1 MIGRLAGIVLHKA
14 PPQVLLD
21 VHGVGYEVDVPM
33 STFFNLPGIGESCT
47 LLTHFVVR
55 EDGHFLFGFAT
66 EAERFAFRQ
75 LVKIS
80 GVGARTALSLLS
92 GLSVADLV
100 NVSSEPA
107 VHLVDAPE
115 IPTLWHGPLGGT
127 ARLLAGTTGPDMIEL
142 WQWEMA
148 PGERFDS
155 DGHTTGTVE
164 LFHVE
169 QGILTIGVD
178 GDQWQVKAGQ
188 SLVAR
193 TDVPHHYAN
202 NAETLLRFTMTVAEL
217 TAR

>member
-1 MIGRLAGIVLHKA
+1 MTDKVNIMTEQGADVAQVSLAVANRIRNWRK
-14 PPQVLLD
+14 
-21 VHGVGYEVDVPM
+21 E
-33 STFFNLPGIGESCT
+33 
-47 LLTHFVVR
+47 
-55 EDGHFLFGFAT
+55 
-66 EAERFAFRQ
+66 
-75 LVKIS
+75 KK
-80 GVGARTALSLLS
+80 LSLDELS
-92 GLSVADLV
+92 RRASVSKGMLVEIEKGSANPSIGILCKLSAALGLSVADLV

-169 QGILTIGVD
+169 QGILTIGID
-178 GDQWQVKAGQ
+178 GEQWQVKAGQ

-202 NAETLLRFTMTVAEL
+202 SAETPLRFTMTVAEL

>member
-1 MIGRLAGIVLHKA
+1 MTKKVNIMTGADVDTISQALAGKIKN
-14 PPQVLLD
+14 
-21 VHGVGYEVDVPM
+21 Y
-33 STFFNLPGIGESCT
+33 
-47 LLTHFVVR
+47 R
-55 EDGHFLFGFAT
+55 
-66 EAERFAFRQ
+66 
-75 LVKIS
+75 KIS
-80 GVGARTALSLLS
+80 KLSLDELS
-92 GLSVADLV
+92 RRAGISKGMLVEIEKGSANPSIGILCKLSAALGLSVADLV

-169 QGILTIGVD
+169 QG
-178 GDQWQVKAGQ
+178 
-188 SLVAR
+188 
-193 TDVPHHYAN
+193 
-202 NAETLLRFTMTVAEL
+202 
-217 TAR
+217 

>member
-1 MIGRLAGIVLHKA
+1 MTKKVNIMTGADVDTISQALAGKINN
-14 PPQVLLD
+14 
-21 VHGVGYEVDVPM
+21 Y
-33 STFFNLPGIGESCT
+33 
-47 LLTHFVVR
+47 R
-55 EDGHFLFGFAT
+55 
-66 EAERFAFRQ
+66 
-75 LVKIS
+75 KIS
-80 GVGARTALSLLS
+80 KLSLDELS
-92 GLSVADLV
+92 RRAGISKGMLVEIEKGSANPSIGILCKLSAALGLSVADLV

-169 QGILTIGVD
+169 QGILTIGID
-178 GDQWQVKAGQ
+178 GEQWQVKAGQ

-202 NAETLLRFTMTVAEL
+202 SAETPLRFTMTVAEL

>member
-1 MIGRLAGIVLHKA
+1 MTKKVNIMTGADVDTISQALAGKIKN
-14 PPQVLLD
+14 
-21 VHGVGYEVDVPM
+21 Y
-33 STFFNLPGIGESCT
+33 
-47 LLTHFVVR
+47 R
-55 EDGHFLFGFAT
+55 
-66 EAERFAFRQ
+66 
-75 LVKIS
+75 KIS
-80 GVGARTALSLLS
+80 KLSLDELS
-92 GLSVADLV
+92 RRAGISKGMLVEIEKGSANPSIGILCKLSAALGLSVADLV

-107 VHLVDAPE
+107 VHLIDAPE
-115 IPTLWHGPLGGT
+115 IPTLWHGPFGGT

-169 QGILTIGVD
+169 QGILTIAID
-178 GDQWQVKAGQ
+178 GEQWQVKAGQ

-202 NAETLLRFTMTVAEL
+202 SAETPLRFTMTVTEL

>member
-1 MIGRLAGIVLHKA
+1 MTKKVNIMTGADVDTISQALAGKIKN
-14 PPQVLLD
+14 
-21 VHGVGYEVDVPM
+21 Y
-33 STFFNLPGIGESCT
+33 
-47 LLTHFVVR
+47 R
-55 EDGHFLFGFAT
+55 
-66 EAERFAFRQ
+66 
-75 LVKIS
+75 KIS
-80 GVGARTALSLLS
+80 KLSLDELS
-92 GLSVADLV
+92 RRAGISKGMLVEIEKGSANPSIGILCKLSAALGLSVADLV

-169 QGILTIGVD
+169 QGILTIGID
-178 GDQWQVKAGQ
+178 GEQWQVKAGQ

-202 NAETLLRFTMTVAEL
+202 SAETPLRFTMTLAEL

>member
-1 MIGRLAGIVLHKA
+1 MTKKVNIMTGANVDTISLALAGKIKN
-14 PPQVLLD
+14 
-21 VHGVGYEVDVPM
+21 Y
-33 STFFNLPGIGESCT
+33 
-47 LLTHFVVR
+47 R
-55 EDGHFLFGFAT
+55 
-66 EAERFAFRQ
+66 
-75 LVKIS
+75 KIS
-80 GVGARTALSLLS
+80 KLSLDELS
-92 GLSVADLV
+92 RRAGISKGMLVEIEKGSANPSIGILCKLSAALGLSVADLV

-169 QGILTIGVD
+169 QGILTIGID
-178 GDQWQVKAGQ
+178 GEQWQVKAGQ

-202 NAETLLRFTMTVAEL
+202 SAETPLRFSMTVAEL

>member
-1 MIGRLAGIVLHKA
+1 MLFRSPSIGILCKLSA
-14 PPQVLLD
+14 
-21 VHGVGYEVDVPM
+21 
-33 STFFNLPGIGESCT
+33 
-47 LLTHFVVR
+47 
-55 EDGHFLFGFAT
+55 
-66 EAERFAFRQ
+66 
-75 LVKIS
+75 
-80 GVGARTALSLLS
+80 AL

-142 WQWEMA
+142 WHWEMA

-169 QGILTIGVD
+169 QGILTIGID
-178 GDQWQVKAGQ
+178 GEQWQVKAGQ

-202 NAETLLRFTMTVAEL
+202 SAETPLRFTMTVAEL

>member
-1 MIGRLAGIVLHKA
+1 MTKKVNIMTGADVDTISQALAGKIKN
-14 PPQVLLD
+14 
-21 VHGVGYEVDVPM
+21 Y
-33 STFFNLPGIGESCT
+33 
-47 LLTHFVVR
+47 R
-55 EDGHFLFGFAT
+55 
-66 EAERFAFRQ
+66 
-75 LVKIS
+75 KIS
-80 GVGARTALSLLS
+80 KLSLDELS
-92 GLSVADLV
+92 RRAGISKGMLVEIEKGSANPSIGILCKLSAALGLSVADLV

-142 WQWEMA
+142 WHWEMA

-169 QGILTIGVD
+169 QGILTIGID
-178 GDQWQVKAGQ
+178 GEQWQVKAGQ

>member
-1 MIGRLAGIVLHKA
+1 MTKKVNIMTSANVDTIAQALASKIKNH
-14 PPQVLLD
+14 
-21 VHGVGYEVDVPM
+21 
-33 STFFNLPGIGESCT
+33 
-47 LLTHFVVR
+47 R
-55 EDGHFLFGFAT
+55 
-66 EAERFAFRQ
+66 
-75 LVKIS
+75 KIS
-80 GVGARTALSLLS
+80 KLSLDELS
-92 GLSVADLV
+92 RRAGVSKGMLVEIEKGSANPSIGILCKLSAALGLSVADLV

-107 VHLVDAPE
+107 VHLIDAPE
-115 IPTLWHGPLGGT
+115 IPTLWQGPLGGT

-142 WQWEMA
+142 WRWEMA

-178 GDQWQVKAGQ
+178 GEQWQVKAGQ

>member
-1 MIGRLAGIVLHKA
+1 MTKKVNIMTGADVDTISQALAGKIKN
-14 PPQVLLD
+14 
-21 VHGVGYEVDVPM
+21 Y
-33 STFFNLPGIGESCT
+33 
-47 LLTHFVVR
+47 R
-55 EDGHFLFGFAT
+55 
-66 EAERFAFRQ
+66 
-75 LVKIS
+75 KIS
-80 GVGARTALSLLS
+80 KLSLDELS
-92 GLSVADLV
+92 RRAGISKGMLVEIEKGSANPSIGILCKLSAALGLSVADLV

-107 VHLVDAPE
+107 VHLIDAPE
-115 IPTLWHGPLGGT
+115 IPTLWQGPLGGT

-169 QGILTIGVD
+169 QGILTIGID
-178 GDQWQVKAGQ
+178 GEQWQVKAGQ

-202 NAETLLRFTMTVAEL
+202 SAETPLRFTMTVAEL

>member
-1 MIGRLAGIVLHKA
+1 MTKKVNIMTGADVDTISQALAGKIKN
-14 PPQVLLD
+14 
-21 VHGVGYEVDVPM
+21 Y
-33 STFFNLPGIGESCT
+33 
-47 LLTHFVVR
+47 R
-55 EDGHFLFGFAT
+55 
-66 EAERFAFRQ
+66 
-75 LVKIS
+75 KIS
-80 GVGARTALSLLS
+80 KLSLDELS
-92 GLSVADLV
+92 RRAGISKGMLVEIEKGSANPSIGILCKLSAALGLSVADLV
-100 NVSSEPA
+100 NVSSEPV
-107 VHLVDAPE
+107 VHLTAAPE
-115 IPTLWHGPLGGT
+115 IPTLWQGPLGGT

-142 WQWEMA
+142 WHWEMA

>member
-1 MIGRLAGIVLHKA
+1 MTKKVNIMTGADVDTISQALAGKIKN
-14 PPQVLLD
+14 
-21 VHGVGYEVDVPM
+21 Y
-33 STFFNLPGIGESCT
+33 
-47 LLTHFVVR
+47 R
-55 EDGHFLFGFAT
+55 
-66 EAERFAFRQ
+66 
-75 LVKIS
+75 KIS
-80 GVGARTALSLLS
+80 KLSLDELS
-92 GLSVADLV
+92 RRAGISKGMLVEIEKGSANPSIGILCKLSAALGLSVADLV

-115 IPTLWHGPLGGT
+115 IPTLWHGPFGGT

-169 QGILTIGVD
+169 QGILTIGID
-178 GDQWQVKAGQ
+178 GEQWQVKAGQ

-202 NAETLLRFTMTVAEL
+202 SAETPLRFTMTVAEL

>member
-1 MIGRLAGIVLHKA
+1 MTKKVNIMTGADVDTISQALAGKIKN
-14 PPQVLLD
+14 
-21 VHGVGYEVDVPM
+21 Y
-33 STFFNLPGIGESCT
+33 
-47 LLTHFVVR
+47 R
-55 EDGHFLFGFAT
+55 
-66 EAERFAFRQ
+66 
-75 LVKIS
+75 KIS
-80 GVGARTALSLLS
+80 KLSLDELS
-92 GLSVADLV
+92 RRAGISKGMLVEIEKGSANPSIGILCKLSAALGLSVADLV

-169 QGILTIGVD
+169 QGILTLGID
-178 GDQWQVKAGQ
+178 GEQWQVKAGQ
-188 SLVAR
+188 SLMAR

-202 NAETLLRFTMTVAEL
+202 SAETPLRFTMTVAEL

>member
-1 MIGRLAGIVLHKA
+1 MTGADVDTISQALAGKIKN
-14 PPQVLLD
+14 
-21 VHGVGYEVDVPM
+21 Y
-33 STFFNLPGIGESCT
+33 
-47 LLTHFVVR
+47 R
-55 EDGHFLFGFAT
+55 
-66 EAERFAFRQ
+66 
-75 LVKIS
+75 KIS
-80 GVGARTALSLLS
+80 KLSLDELS
-92 GLSVADLV
+92 RRAGISKGMLVEIEKGSANPSIGILCKLSAALGLSVADLV

-107 VHLVDAPE
+107 VHLIDAPE

-169 QGILTIGVD
+169 QGILTIGID
-178 GDQWQVKAGQ
+178 GEQWQVKAGQ

-202 NAETLLRFTMTVAEL
+202 SAETPLRFTMTVAEL

>member
-1 MIGRLAGIVLHKA
+1 MTKKVNIMTGADVDTISQALAGKIKN
-14 PPQVLLD
+14 
-21 VHGVGYEVDVPM
+21 Y
-33 STFFNLPGIGESCT
+33 
-47 LLTHFVVR
+47 R
-55 EDGHFLFGFAT
+55 
-66 EAERFAFRQ
+66 
-75 LVKIS
+75 KIS
-80 GVGARTALSLLS
+80 KLSLDELS
-92 GLSVADLV
+92 RRAGISKGMLVEIEKGSANPSIGILCKLSAALGLSVADLV

-169 QGILTIGVD
+169 QGILTIGID
-178 GDQWQVKAGQ
+178 GAQWQVKAGQ

-202 NAETLLRFTMTVAEL
+202 SAETPLRFTMTVAEL

>member
-1 MIGRLAGIVLHKA
+1 MTKKVNIMTGANVDTISQALAGKIKN
-14 PPQVLLD
+14 
-21 VHGVGYEVDVPM
+21 Y
-33 STFFNLPGIGESCT
+33 
-47 LLTHFVVR
+47 R
-55 EDGHFLFGFAT
+55 
-66 EAERFAFRQ
+66 
-75 LVKIS
+75 KIS
-80 GVGARTALSLLS
+80 KLSLDELS
-92 GLSVADLV
+92 RRAGISKGMLVEIEKGSANPSIGILCKLSAALGLSVADLV

-169 QGILTIGVD
+169 QGILTIGID
-178 GDQWQVKAGQ
+178 GEQWQVKAGQ

-202 NAETLLRFTMTVAEL
+202 SAETPLRFTMTVAEL

>member
-1 MIGRLAGIVLHKA
+1 MTKKVNIMTGADVDTISQALAGKIKN
-14 PPQVLLD
+14 
-21 VHGVGYEVDVPM
+21 Y
-33 STFFNLPGIGESCT
+33 
-47 LLTHFVVR
+47 R
-55 EDGHFLFGFAT
+55 
-66 EAERFAFRQ
+66 
-75 LVKIS
+75 KIS
-80 GVGARTALSLLS
+80 KLSLDELS
-92 GLSVADLV
+92 RRAGISKGMLVEIEKGSANPSIGILCKLSAALGLSVADLV

-169 QGILTIGVD
+169 QGILTIGID
-178 GDQWQVKAGQ
+178 GEQWQVKAGQ
-188 SLVAR
+188 SLMAR

-202 NAETLLRFTMTVAEL
+202 SAETPLRFSMTVAEL

>member
-1 MIGRLAGIVLHKA
+1 MTKKVNIMTGADVDTISQALAGKIKN
-14 PPQVLLD
+14 
-21 VHGVGYEVDVPM
+21 Y
-33 STFFNLPGIGESCT
+33 
-47 LLTHFVVR
+47 R
-55 EDGHFLFGFAT
+55 
-66 EAERFAFRQ
+66 
-75 LVKIS
+75 KIS
-80 GVGARTALSLLS
+80 KLSLDELS
-92 GLSVADLV
+92 RRAGISKGMLVEIEKGSANPSIGILCKLSAALGLSVADLV

-169 QGILTIGVD
+169 QGILTIGID
-178 GDQWQVKAGQ
+178 GEQWQVKAGQ

-202 NAETLLRFTMTVAEL
+202 SAETPLRFSMTVAEL

>member
-1 MIGRLAGIVLHKA
+1 MTKKVNIMTGANIDTIAQALASKIK
-14 PPQVLLD
+14 
-21 VHGVGYEVDVPM
+21 
-33 STFFNLPGIGESCT
+33 NN
-47 LLTHFVVR
+47 R
-55 EDGHFLFGFAT
+55 
-66 EAERFAFRQ
+66 
-75 LVKIS
+75 KIS
-80 GVGARTALSLLS
+80 KLSLDELS
-92 GLSVADLV
+92 RRAGVSKGMLVEIEKGSANPSIGILCKLSAALGLSVADLV

-115 IPTLWHGPLGGT
+115 IPTLWHGPFGGT

-142 WQWEMA
+142 WHWEMA

>member
-1 MIGRLAGIVLHKA
+1 MTKKVNIMTGADVDTISQALAGKIKN
-14 PPQVLLD
+14 
-21 VHGVGYEVDVPM
+21 Y
-33 STFFNLPGIGESCT
+33 
-47 LLTHFVVR
+47 R
-55 EDGHFLFGFAT
+55 
-66 EAERFAFRQ
+66 
-75 LVKIS
+75 KIS
-80 GVGARTALSLLS
+80 KLSLDELS
-92 GLSVADLV
+92 RRAGISKGMLVEIEKGSANPSIGILCKLSAALGLSVADLV

-115 IPTLWHGPLGGT
+115 IPTLWHGPFGGT

-169 QGILTIGVD
+169 QGILTIGID
-178 GDQWQVKAGQ
+178 GEQWQVKAGQ

-202 NAETLLRFTMTVAEL
+202 SAETPLRFSMTVAEL

>member
-1 MIGRLAGIVLHKA
+1 MTKKVNIMTDADVDTISQALAGKIKN
-14 PPQVLLD
+14 
-21 VHGVGYEVDVPM
+21 Y
-33 STFFNLPGIGESCT
+33 
-47 LLTHFVVR
+47 R
-55 EDGHFLFGFAT
+55 
-66 EAERFAFRQ
+66 
-75 LVKIS
+75 KIS
-80 GVGARTALSLLS
+80 KLSLDELS
-92 GLSVADLV
+92 RRAGISKGMLVEIEKGSANPSIGILCKLSAALGLSVADLV

-107 VHLVDAPE
+107 VHLIDAPE

-169 QGILTIGVD
+169 QGILTIGID
-178 GDQWQVKAGQ
+178 GEQWQVKAGQ

-202 NAETLLRFTMTVAEL
+202 SAETPLRFTMTVAEL

>member
-1 MIGRLAGIVLHKA
+1 MTKKVNIMTGADVDTISQALAGKIKN
-14 PPQVLLD
+14 
-21 VHGVGYEVDVPM
+21 Y
-33 STFFNLPGIGESCT
+33 
-47 LLTHFVVR
+47 R
-55 EDGHFLFGFAT
+55 
-66 EAERFAFRQ
+66 
-75 LVKIS
+75 KIS
-80 GVGARTALSLLS
+80 KLSLDELS
-92 GLSVADLV
+92 RRAGISKGMLVEIEKGSANPSIGILCKLSAALGLSVADLV

-107 VHLVDAPE
+107 VHLIDAPE
-115 IPTLWHGPLGGT
+115 IPTLWQGPLGGT

-142 WQWEMA
+142 WHWEMA

>member
-1 MIGRLAGIVLHKA
+1 MTKKVNIMTGADVDTISQALAGKIKN
-14 PPQVLLD
+14 
-21 VHGVGYEVDVPM
+21 Y
-33 STFFNLPGIGESCT
+33 
-47 LLTHFVVR
+47 R
-55 EDGHFLFGFAT
+55 
-66 EAERFAFRQ
+66 
-75 LVKIS
+75 KIS
-80 GVGARTALSLLS
+80 KLSLDELS
-92 GLSVADLV
+92 RRAGISKGMLVEIEKGSANPSIGILCKLSAALGLSVADLV

-169 QGILTIGVD
+169 QGILTIGID
-178 GDQWQVKAGQ
+178 GEQWQVKAGQ
-188 SLVAR
+188 SLMAR

-202 NAETLLRFTMTVAEL
+202 SAETPLRFTMTVAEL

>member
-1 MIGRLAGIVLHKA
+1 MTKKVNIMTGANVDTISQALAGKIKN
-14 PPQVLLD
+14 
-21 VHGVGYEVDVPM
+21 Y
-33 STFFNLPGIGESCT
+33 
-47 LLTHFVVR
+47 R
-55 EDGHFLFGFAT
+55 
-66 EAERFAFRQ
+66 
-75 LVKIS
+75 KIS
-80 GVGARTALSLLS
+80 KLSLDELS
-92 GLSVADLV
+92 RRAGISKGMLVEIEKGSANPSIGILCKLSAALGLSVADLV

-169 QGILTIGVD
+169 QGILTIGID
-178 GDQWQVKAGQ
+178 GAQWQVKAGQ

-202 NAETLLRFTMTVAEL
+202 SAETPLRFSMTVAEL

>member
-1 MIGRLAGIVLHKA
+1 MTKKVNIMTGADVDTISQALAGKIKN
-14 PPQVLLD
+14 
-21 VHGVGYEVDVPM
+21 Y
-33 STFFNLPGIGESCT
+33 
-47 LLTHFVVR
+47 R
-55 EDGHFLFGFAT
+55 
-66 EAERFAFRQ
+66 
-75 LVKIS
+75 KIS
-80 GVGARTALSLLS
+80 KLSLDELS
-92 GLSVADLV
+92 RRAGISKGMLVEIEKGSANPSIGILCKLSAALGLSVADLV

-107 VHLVDAPE
+107 VHLIDAPE

-169 QGILTIGVD
+169 QGILTIGID
-178 GDQWQVKAGQ
+178 GEQWQVKAGQ

-202 NAETLLRFTMTVAEL
+202 SAETPLRFTMTVAEL

>member
-1 MIGRLAGIVLHKA
+1 MTKKVNIMTGANVDTISQALAGKIKN
-14 PPQVLLD
+14 
-21 VHGVGYEVDVPM
+21 Y
-33 STFFNLPGIGESCT
+33 
-47 LLTHFVVR
+47 R
-55 EDGHFLFGFAT
+55 
-66 EAERFAFRQ
+66 
-75 LVKIS
+75 KIS
-80 GVGARTALSLLS
+80 KLSLDELS
-92 GLSVADLV
+92 RRAGISKGMLVEIEKGSANPSIGILCKLSAALGLSVADLV

-169 QGILTIGVD
+169 QGILTIGID
-178 GDQWQVKAGQ
+178 GEQWQVKAGQ

-202 NAETLLRFTMTVAEL
+202 SAETPLRFSMTVAEL

>member
-1 MIGRLAGIVLHKA
+1 MTKKVNIMTVADVDTISQALAGKIKN
-14 PPQVLLD
+14 
-21 VHGVGYEVDVPM
+21 Y
-33 STFFNLPGIGESCT
+33 
-47 LLTHFVVR
+47 R
-55 EDGHFLFGFAT
+55 
-66 EAERFAFRQ
+66 
-75 LVKIS
+75 KIS
-80 GVGARTALSLLS
+80 KLSLDELS
-92 GLSVADLV
+92 RRAGISKGMLVEIEKGSANPSIGILCKLSAALGLSVADLV

-107 VHLVDAPE
+107 VHLIDAPE
-115 IPTLWHGPLGGT
+115 IPTLWHGPFGGT

-142 WQWEMA
+142 WQWELA

-169 QGILTIGVD
+169 QGILTIGID
-178 GDQWQVKAGQ
+178 GAQWQVKAGQ

-202 NAETLLRFTMTVAEL
+202 SAETPLRFTMTVTEL

>member
-1 MIGRLAGIVLHKA
+1 MTKKVNIMTGADVDTISQALAGKIKN
-14 PPQVLLD
+14 
-21 VHGVGYEVDVPM
+21 Y
-33 STFFNLPGIGESCT
+33 
-47 LLTHFVVR
+47 R
-55 EDGHFLFGFAT
+55 
-66 EAERFAFRQ
+66 
-75 LVKIS
+75 KIS
-80 GVGARTALSLLS
+80 KLSLDELS
-92 GLSVADLV
+92 RRAGISKGMLVEIEKGSANPSIGILCKLSAALGLSVADLV

-169 QGILTIGVD
+169 QGILTIGID
-178 GDQWQVKAGQ
+178 GEQWQVKAGQ

-202 NAETLLRFTMTVAEL
+202 SAETPLRFTMTVAEL

>member
-1 MIGRLAGIVLHKA
+1 MTKKVNIRTGADVDTITQALAG
-14 PPQVLLD
+14 
-21 VHGVGYEVDVPM
+21 
-33 STFFNLPGIGESCT
+33 
-47 LLTHFVVR
+47 
-55 EDGHFLFGFAT
+55 
-66 EAERFAFRQ
+66 
-75 LVKIS
+75 KIKNY
-80 GVGARTALSLLS
+80 RKITKLSLDELS
-92 GLSVADLV
+92 RRAGISKGMLVEIEKGSANPSIGILCKLSAALGLSVADLV

-169 QGILTIGVD
+169 QGILTIGID
-178 GDQWQVKAGQ
+178 GEQWQVKAGQ

-202 NAETLLRFTMTVAEL
+202 SAETPLRFTMTVAEL

>member
-1 MIGRLAGIVLHKA
+1 MTKKVNIMTGANIDTIAQALASKIKNNRKISKLSLDELSRRAGISKGMLVEIEKGSA
-14 PPQVLLD
+14 NP
-21 VHGVGYEVDVPM
+21 
-33 STFFNLPGIGESCT
+33 SIGILCKLS
-47 LLTHFVVR
+47 
-55 EDGHFLFGFAT
+55 A
-66 EAERFAFRQ
+66 
-75 LVKIS
+75 
-80 GVGARTALSLLS
+80 AL

>member
-1 MIGRLAGIVLHKA
+1 MTKKVNIMTGANVDTISQALAGKIKN
-14 PPQVLLD
+14 
-21 VHGVGYEVDVPM
+21 Y
-33 STFFNLPGIGESCT
+33 
-47 LLTHFVVR
+47 R
-55 EDGHFLFGFAT
+55 
-66 EAERFAFRQ
+66 
-75 LVKIS
+75 KIS
-80 GVGARTALSLLS
+80 KLSLDELS
-92 GLSVADLV
+92 RRAGISKGMLVEIEKGSANPSIGILCKLSAALGLSVADLV

-169 QGILTIGVD
+169 QGILTIGID
-178 GDQWQVKAGQ
+178 GAQWQVKAGQ

-202 NAETLLRFTMTVAEL
+202 SAETPLRFTMTVAEL

>member
-1 MIGRLAGIVLHKA
+1 MTKKVNIMTGADVDTISQALAGKIKN
-14 PPQVLLD
+14 
-21 VHGVGYEVDVPM
+21 Y
-33 STFFNLPGIGESCT
+33 
-47 LLTHFVVR
+47 R
-55 EDGHFLFGFAT
+55 
-66 EAERFAFRQ
+66 
-75 LVKIS
+75 KIS
-80 GVGARTALSLLS
+80 KLSLDELS
-92 GLSVADLV
+92 RRAGISKGMLVEIEKGSANPSIGILCKLSAALGLSVADLV
-100 NVSSEPA
+100 NVSSETA

-169 QGILTIGVD
+169 QGILTIGID
-178 GDQWQVKAGQ
+178 GEQWQVKAGQ

-202 NAETLLRFTMTVAEL
+202 SAETPLRFSMTVAEL